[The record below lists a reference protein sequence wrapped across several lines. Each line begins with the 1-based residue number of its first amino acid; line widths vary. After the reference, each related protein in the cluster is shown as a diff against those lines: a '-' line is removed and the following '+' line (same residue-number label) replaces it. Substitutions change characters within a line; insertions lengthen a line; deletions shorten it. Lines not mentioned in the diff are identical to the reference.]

1 MTQSTS
7 QQNANSTLFLP
18 DLRQTA
24 ILALALAGA
33 IIASMV
39 LIEWVQRTV
48 ARYHPLAFEEA
59 ARQAI
64 DNGEHGLAV
73 NICTGNLLYAQ
84 NRFPSYGLA
93 RLLRAK
99 AHFGLGDLGKAE
111 ADLAAAEGYWR
122 KFFRHADAAGRTELK
137 DLAMEMGMA
146 SLGSG
151 DAPRALQLFSLAA
164 TGSGEPV
171 AYAAELRE
179 SLSVQMRAHFWPD
192 EDYLLVEDFHRPDAA
207 LFETWTDATGRSIEI
222 SRIAVSPAKPGDS
235 TQAMRMAAG
244 PASRN
249 GMSWYG
255 VPFYMQLPEKPCR
268 FRARLLCKK
277 GPLPKLILGHYY
289 PDTGSSDV
297 TIGSTPVQLTGDSYV
312 AEAVLPAQRPGQSP
326 GCLVRIGLILPMEEA
341 EYIVTRIELLPG
353 NGKDFEN
360 HGQD

>member
-73 NICTGNLLYAQ
+73 NICTGNLLYAK

-99 AHFGLGDLGKAE
+99 AHFGLGDLEKAE

-137 DLAMEMGMA
+137 DLAMERGWHPW
-146 SLGSG
+146 
-151 DAPRALQLFSLAA
+151 APAMPRERSSYSPLPPPAPESP
-164 TGSGEPV
+164 SPS
-171 AYAAELRE
+171 AELR
-179 SLSVQMRAHFWPD
+179 AK
-192 EDYLLVEDFHRPDAA
+192 
-207 LFETWTDATGRSIEI
+207 
-222 SRIAVSPAKPGDS
+222 VS
-235 TQAMRMAAG
+235 
-244 PASRN
+244 ASRCAPIS
-249 GMSWYG
+249 G
-255 VPFYMQLPEKPCR
+255 R
-268 FRARLLCKK
+268 
-277 GPLPKLILGHYY
+277 
-289 PDTGSSDV
+289 
-297 TIGSTPVQLTGDSYV
+297 
-312 AEAVLPAQRPGQSP
+312 
-326 GCLVRIGLILPMEEA
+326 
-341 EYIVTRIELLPG
+341 
-353 NGKDFEN
+353 
-360 HGQD
+360 